1 MPRRASQ
8 ALIGAGASA
17 ALLILTWFLAFHVGV
32 FASADQK
39 ILGGFTGLNSP
50 RVATLA
56 THIAQLCDP
65 QPYVFLAAIPV
76 IIALVRRRPRAA
88 AALTTVML
96 GANVTTQLLKPLL
109 AHPRTAEFI
118 GGAPPIAAASWPSG
132 HATAAMSLALC
143 FVIAVPSRWRP
154 WAAAAGA
161 GFAVAVSF
169 SFLTL
174 AWHFP
179 SDVFGGFLV
188 ATMWTMLAMAA
199 LLASDP
205 RQPRRVS
212 GESVTR
218 ALTAREA
225 LGPPALALA
234 GAVALVALVALA
246 RPHEVV
252 QYARLHSAFVVGAVA
267 IAGFGLTLALAVM
280 LALRRER

>member
-1 MPRRASQ
+1 
-8 ALIGAGASA
+8 
-17 ALLILTWFLAFHVGV
+17 V
-32 FASADQK
+32 
-39 ILGGFTGLNSP
+39 
-50 RVATLA
+50 
-56 THIAQLCDP
+56 
-65 QPYVFLAAIPV
+65 YLAAIPV
-76 IIALVRRRPRAA
+76 LIALIRRRPRVA
-88 AALTTVML
+88 AALAAVML

-109 AHPRTAEFI
+109 AHPRAA
-118 GGAPPIAAASWPSG
+118 GGASPIAAASWPSG

-143 FVIAVPSRWRP
+143 FVIAAPSRLRP

-161 GFAVAVSF
+161 AFAVAVSF

-188 ATMWTMLAMAA
+188 ATMWTMLAAAA
-199 LLASDP
+199 LLASGG
-205 RQPRRVS
+205 RPRRQVS
-212 GESVTR
+212 GEEVTR

-252 QYARLHSAFVVGAVA
+252 QYAREHSTFVVGAVA
-267 IAGFGLTLALAVM
+267 IAAFGLTLALAVM
-280 LALRRER
+280 MALRRER